1 MVSEIRFAVDDRYIL
16 MWDNTYTVSIYN
28 TENGEKEGSIRLRGA
43 GREPEFAVLE
53 ESGGQT
59 LYLWDLTGETQGVRI
74 SMAEW
79 TQTAAI
85 PGMKTYLPDTKK
97 IIKSDME
104 SDQIRVYPAYTLE
117 DLIKKGRELTEDK
130 HS

>member
-1 MVSEIRFAVDDRYIL
+1 M
-16 MWDNTYTVSIYN
+16 
-28 TENGEKEGSIRLRGA
+28 
-43 GREPEFAVLE
+43 LE

-85 PGMKTYLPDTKK
+85 PGMKIYLPDTKK

-117 DLIKKGRELTEDK
+117 DLIKKGRGLTEDK